1 MLTYTNNQFPYTDKS
16 IHQDSTASIFGDIS
30 VYGSLRKELA
40 MATLKKRRGNWYARV
55 LWIKSNSER
64 QTEKQI
70 PLRTNSK
77 VTAYERLAEVKKV
90 ENDIKAG
97 LEFSL
102 PWLSET
108 TSTKIK
114 RFTLNDAINQ
124 WISKRKGKMRNK
136 TIELN
141 ELGLGYFADC
151 LGKTCPLKTINSN
164 HIDLF
169 IDYMASK
176 GLGTTTIN
184 MHLRTV
190 KAMFRHYLKVDKL
203 DKIPLIEQIKLNK
216 RDPIYITDDEFQ
228 SIMEL
233 DWMDKFYKQVFL
245 FYRETGMRLREP
257 MMSVLEGPWI
267 DIPNESKGKA
277 GRSIKLDTKL
287 QSIFTELK
295 DWLENGYG
303 STLKDKGGHFSK
315 MFKKALREI
324 GAKDDKHFHSLRH
337 TYAVRKLIAETSIYE
352 LKLLMGHSSVTTT
365 EEYSNMN
372 LKRVAQDFSTLVT
385 SNLNETKFGN
395 MDTDIMDTVKGE
407 MLYIA

>member
-40 MATLKKRRGNWYARV
+40 MASLRKRRGNWYARV

-141 ELGLGYFADC
+141 ELGLG
-151 LGKTCPLKTINSN
+151 
-164 HIDLF
+164 
-169 IDYMASK
+169 
-176 GLGTTTIN
+176 
-184 MHLRTV
+184 
-190 KAMFRHYLKVDKL
+190 
-203 DKIPLIEQIKLNK
+203 
-216 RDPIYITDDEFQ
+216 
-228 SIMEL
+228 
-233 DWMDKFYKQVFL
+233 
-245 FYRETGMRLREP
+245 
-257 MMSVLEGPWI
+257 
-267 DIPNESKGKA
+267 
-277 GRSIKLDTKL
+277 
-287 QSIFTELK
+287 
-295 DWLENGYG
+295 
-303 STLKDKGGHFSK
+303 
-315 MFKKALREI
+315 
-324 GAKDDKHFHSLRH
+324 
-337 TYAVRKLIAETSIYE
+337 
-352 LKLLMGHSSVTTT
+352 
-365 EEYSNMN
+365 
-372 LKRVAQDFSTLVT
+372 
-385 SNLNETKFGN
+385 
-395 MDTDIMDTVKGE
+395 
-407 MLYIA
+407 